1 MHKFTESLIE
11 RGTLTA
17 KWLLSQLNNDG
28 SIKCTDDLGAYY
40 KCVYPLRC
48 SGNSYAASL
57 LLKQVMKRFYTENGD
72 LRYSEQKKTKEPY
85 TSRFSQTYPNGW
97 VVLGAELLGQRDI
110 VKKLN
115 VGLIKNYFDE
125 EMGSFRTSTQPK
137 QDRFDSNSA
146 ATGVLCLMYT
156 DMDKSQRAADF
167 LLRLIKNQPE
177 PLRRFYIN
185 VEKPFEYVTQPD
197 PKYPGF
203 TFVEFGSEGQA
214 TWVLGLPCAA
224 LTKLY
229 EATGDK
235 KYLDGAI
242 EYFDTFLKIGEPA
255 FHSYG
260 AGKAM
265 WSASMLYRLTNEK
278 KYHDA
283 CLRLIDFFFSIQ
295 AEDGS
300 FPLECGDD
308 PEFKGYMTIFDP
320 SPEYC
325 RWFFEVAAELN
336 GSESIH

>member
-1 MHKFTESLIE
+1 MHQYTEKLIE
-11 RGTLTA
+11 RGKLTA
-17 KWLLSQLNNDG
+17 AWLLSQLDDDG

-48 SGNSYAASL
+48 SGNAYAASL
-57 LLKQVMKRFYTENGD
+57 VLKQIMKRFCTESND
-72 LRYSEQKKTKEPY
+72 LRYSKEKKTNEPY
-85 TSRFSQTYPNGW
+85 TSRFSQSYPNGW
-97 VVLGAELLGQRDI
+97 VILGAELLGQRDL

-115 VGLIKNYFDE
+115 MGLLTNYYDE
-125 EMGSFRTSTQPK
+125 EIGSIRTSAVPK
-137 QDRFDSNSA
+137 QDIFDSNSA

-156 DMDKSQRAADF
+156 DIDKAKRAADF
-167 LLRLIKNQPE
+167 LIRIMKNQPD
-177 PLRRFYIN
+177 PLHRFYIN
-185 VEKPFEYVTQPD
+185 IEKPFQYVMQPD
-197 PKYPGF
+197 SKYPHF
-203 TFVEFGSEGQA
+203 TFVEFGAEGQA

-229 EATGDK
+229 EATGDR

-242 EYFDTFLKIGEPA
+242 EYFDAFLRIGEPA

-265 WSASMLYRLTNEK
+265 WAASILYRLTGEK
-278 KYHDA
+278 RYHDA
-283 CLRLIDFFFSIQ
+283 CIRLVDFFFSVQ

-308 PEFKGYMTIFDP
+308 PDFEGYMTIFDT

-336 GSESIH
+336 GAD